1 MVQGP
6 SDAVYYASFPGQLDL
21 SLSCAINSGLASCAG
36 EIDEYGMTIT
46 TSLQESAKPYLVQG
60 GGDGGGSGS
69 VLPTPTPPPPGGS
82 GSNSS
87 TEKTDGSSALR
98 AGMCVGWV
106 LVGSVVVGVVVPF
119 LI

>member
-21 SLSCAINSGLASCAG
+21 SLSCALNSGLASCVG

-60 GGDGGGSGS
+60 GGSDSGS
-69 VLPTPTPPPPGGS
+69 ILPPTPTPPPSVGS

-87 TEKTDGSSALR
+87 TGKADGSSAMNVAMR
-98 AGMCVGWV
+98 IGF
-106 LVGSVVVGVVVPF
+106 LVASVFVGVVAQF
-119 LI
+119 FI